1 VLTNF
6 GVAATLDARPGRIEW
21 LVKYPV
27 SVGFSRRTVNPP
39 VLMGSVVLFLP
50 QDSEGLLAYDRWT
63 GRPAPLAEMGEVSW
77 PGVSQ
82 LVGKRGD
89 WIVLAGSKSYAVRP
103 SDGKV
108 QVLLEQEPTRTG
120 RGTMAGGVLYLPG
133 RVALHLFD
141 SREWKPLGS
150 LPWPEGDE
158 TGNLLVTDS
167 LVAWLGDR
175 LELYTSRAAL
185 GERLSDKLK
194 AGHPQSCRQMG
205 RILEASGRPRESVLY
220 YRKALA
226 VWEKDPAWTETSEAI
241 RKKIADLQEKIDAAP
256 EK

>member
-1 VLTNF
+1 
-6 GVAATLDARPGRIEW
+6 
-21 LVKYPV
+21 
-27 SVGFSRRTVNPP
+27 
-39 VLMGSVVLFLP
+39 
-50 QDSEGLLAYDRWT
+50 
-63 GRPAPLAEMGEVSW
+63 
-77 PGVSQ
+77 
-82 LVGKRGD
+82 
-89 WIVLAGSKSYAVRP
+89 
-103 SDGKV
+103 V